1 MNQMN
6 VQEMTD
12 RLKRLYPRISTTTKQ
27 NWDKAVRSI
36 NHLNVQDVTDDV
48 ALQYLE
54 CRTDEWSESTVKSRI
69 SALKGIWNK
78 ARKKKLYKA
87 DNPWL
92 DLDDGLEIA
101 RRNPELY
108 PWEFYEYYHEDPYFV
123 CMWYTGLRI
132 SEIAGIY
139 PENIHLGTG
148 IPYFDIKR
156 QPNRLLK
163 NPCSI
168 RQVPIHPACEPYV
181 ERLFFSKAKR
191 PGASWSYNFGK
202 NLGLPA
208 GDAAHSLRHSL
219 TTRMN
224 DAEIID
230 RVQDAIL
237 GHGAKSMT
245 AKYGKVTLE
254 TKYQAIKKLR

>member
-12 RLKRLYPRISTTTKQ
+12 RLKRLYPRIAVTTKQ

-36 NHLNVQDVTDDV
+36 SHLKVQDVTDDV
-48 ALQYLE
+48 ALEYLE

-92 DLDDGLEIA
+92 ELDDGLVVA
-101 RRNPELY
+101 SRKPHLH
-108 PWEFYEYYHEDPYFV
+108 PWEFYECYHQDPYFV
-123 CMWYTGLRI
+123 CMWYSGLRI

-139 PENIHLGTG
+139 PENIHLDTD
-148 IPYFDIKR
+148 IPYFDIKN
-156 QPNRLLK
+156 QPNRPLK
-163 NPCSI
+163 NDCSA
-168 RQVPIHPACEPYV
+168 REVPIHPACEAYV
-181 ERLFFSKAKR
+181 ERLYLSKAKR
-191 PGASWSYNFGK
+191 PGASWSYKFGK

-224 DAEIID
+224 EVEIID
-230 RVQDAIL
+230 RVQSAIL
-237 GHGAKSMT
+237 GHSAKSMT
-245 AKYGKVTLE
+245 EKYGTVTLE
-254 TKYQAIKKLR
+254 TKYKAIRKLR